1 MKATFKPL
9 GLAIAVATASAGYAG
24 IVNAQPTLADNSGL
38 GNLGIV
44 PYYTVNS
51 GYTTGVSVI
60 NTSASTQVVKVRL
73 RRAVDSMDALDFNVV
88 LSPFDVWT
96 GYVQQEPFDGEEFNQ
111 IRFYSND
118 KSCVV
123 PDFTN
128 ENYFIMPNTFR
139 LGAEEGYIEIMGMAS
154 PFDENQPIAISA
166 LHGADGIPADCD
178 RVRDNFFA
186 GTNASDYYPSTAAA
200 LLGTTRTRGVINSA
214 ITWQRATDPATG
226 AVLSPATPV
235 PSSYEAPD
243 NVLKVSYFIKDDD
256 TGIEF
261 GNDAVHIA
269 DFLDGASMTN
279 QQVGINAG
287 DLQGFDHPDL
297 DGGAPTSDIEGFAGA
312 ATVGAYEPLRNALG
326 ADQVINDWSGAVND
340 LFTVDTDWV
349 VTTPGQYLMTNQAA
363 YIDAIEETT
372 DGADPAD
379 ALTGTL
385 RCTGGILPSNTD
397 VTGLSV
403 EVNPYVPAT
412 GANCDFRDIPLTVTA
427 TVYDR
432 EEGEIDV
439 TEDELVVS
447 PSPVIPPQIVNFNQ
461 EVNVVQWGTEPVL
474 DSVKNIIIPKP
485 TGAEAGWAEVNVVTT
500 KTEVGICEFDDYGTL
515 PLPVT
520 CDVTS
525 TPVPLVGF
533 VAWQRNFDATPAA
546 NYGRIVEHSFAT
558 ED

>member
-60 NTSASTQVVKVRL
+60 NTSEWTQVVKVRL

-96 GYVQQEPFDGEEFNQ
+96 GYVQQEPFNGEEFNE

-128 ENYFIMPNTFR
+128 ENYFLMPNTFR

-154 PFDENQPIAISA
+154 PTTEDQPIAISA
-166 LHGADGIPADCD
+166 LHGPDGIPADCD

-186 GTNASDYYPSTAAA
+186 GTTATDYYPSTAVA
-200 LLGTTRTRGVINSA
+200 LANTTRTRGVINSA

-226 AVLSPATPV
+226 AVLSPAAPV

-279 QQVGINAG
+279 QERGINAG

-297 DGGAPTSDIEGFAGA
+297 DGGAPTSDLSGWPGA
-312 ATVGAYEPLRNALG
+312 ATVGAYEPLRDELG

-349 VTTPGQYLMTNQAA
+349 VTTPGQYLMTNQAG
-363 YIDAIEETT
+363 YIDSIEEAAE
-372 DGADPAD
+372 GGDPAGVATG
-379 ALTGTL
+379 ALRCLPGTL
-385 RCTGGILPSNTD
+385 PADSPAGPNA
-397 VTGLSV
+397 
-403 EVNPYVPAT
+403 YVAST

-427 TVYDR
+427 TVWDR
-432 EEGEIDV
+432 EEREIDV
-439 TEDELVVS
+439 TENELVVS
-447 PSPVIPPQIVNFNQ
+447 PSPVIPPTIVNFNQ

-485 TGAEAGWAEVNVVTT
+485 AGAESGWAEVNVVTT
-500 KTEVGICEFDDYGTL
+500 KTEVGICEYTAFGAL
-515 PLPVT
+515 PLPT
-520 CDVTS
+520 ACAATS

-546 NYGRIVEHSFAT
+546 NYGRIVEHSFA

>member
-24 IVNAQPTLADNSGL
+24 IVNAQTLADNAGL
-38 GNLGIV
+38 GNLAIV

-60 NTSASTQVVKVRL
+60 NTSAFTQVVKVRM

-96 GYVQQEPFDGEEFNQ
+96 GYVQREPFDGEEFDE

-123 PDFTN
+123 PDFTA
-128 ENYFIMPNTFR
+128 ENYFVMPDTFR
-139 LGAEEGYIEIMGMAS
+139 IGADEGYIEIMGMAS
-154 PFDENQPIAISA
+154 PTTEDQPIAVSA

-186 GTNASDYYPSTAAA
+186 GTDADDYYPDTATA
-200 LLGTTRTRGVINSA
+200 LANTSRTRGVINSA
-214 ITWQRATDPATG
+214 ITWQRTTATAGP
-226 AVLSPATPV
+226 PR
-235 PSSYEAPD
+235 PSSYESPD

-261 GNDAVHIA
+261 GNDAVHIQ
-269 DFLDGASMTN
+269 DFLTGASMTN
-279 QQVGINAG
+279 QERGINAG

-297 DGGAPTSDIEGFAGA
+297 DGGAPTSDLNGWAGA
-312 ATVGAYEPLRNALG
+312 AAVGSYEPLRTALG

-349 VTTPGQYLMTNQAA
+349 VTTPGQYLMTNQAG
-363 YIDAIEETT
+363 YIDAIEEAAE
-372 DGADPAD
+372 GGDPAGV
-379 ALTGTL
+379 ATGAVRCLVGTL
-385 RCTGGILPSNTD
+385 PADSPAGPNAYDS
-397 VTGLSV
+397 
-403 EVNPYVPAT
+403 AT

-427 TVYDR
+427 TVWDR
-432 EEGEIDV
+432 EEREIDV
-439 TEDELVVS
+439 TENELVVS
-447 PSPVIPPQIVNFNQ
+447 PSPVIPPTIVNFPQ
-461 EVNVVQWGTEPVL
+461 EVNVIQWGTEPVL
-474 DSVKNIIIPKP
+474 DSVRNVIIPVP
-485 TGAEAGWAEVNVVTT
+485 AGAEAGWAEVNVVTT
-500 KTEVGICEFDDYGTL
+500 KTAVGICTYTDYAVL
-515 PLPVT
+515 PLPT
-520 CDVTS
+520 ACASTA

-533 VAWQRNFDATPAA
+533 VAWQRNFDASPAA
-546 NYGRIVEHSFAT
+546 NYGRIIEHSFA
-558 ED
+558 D

>member
-60 NTSASTQVVKVRL
+60 NTGPNTQVVKVRL

-214 ITWQRATDPATG
+214 ITWQRLQTATG
-226 AVLSPATPV
+226 AVATPFSPV
-235 PSSYEAPD
+235 PSSYETPD

-297 DGGAPTSDIEGFAGA
+297 DGGAPTSDLEAWAGA
-312 ATVGAYEPLRNALG
+312 ATVGAYEPLRDALG

-385 RCTGGILPSNTD
+385 RCTGGLLPSTSPGGPN
-397 VTGLSV
+397 
-403 EVNPYVPAT
+403 EYVAST

-432 EEGEIDV
+432 EEGVIDV

>member
-24 IVNAQPTLADNSGL
+24 IVNAQTLADNAGL

-60 NTSASTQVVKVRL
+60 NTSPNTQVVKVRL

-96 GYVQQEPFDGEEFNQ
+96 GYVQQEPFNGEEFNE

-128 ENYFIMPNTFR
+128 ENYFLMPETFR
-139 LGAEEGYIEIMGMAS
+139 VGAEEGYIEIMGMAS
-154 PFDENQPIAISA
+154 PLDEIQPIAISA
-166 LHGADGIPADCD
+166 LHGPDGIPADCD

-186 GTNASDYYPSTAAA
+186 GTTATDYYPTTAAA
-200 LLGTTRTRGVINSA
+200 LASTTRTRGVINSA

-235 PSSYEAPD
+235 PSSYVAPD

-279 QQVGINAG
+279 QERGINAG

-297 DGGAPTSDIEGFAGA
+297 DGGAPTSFLEGWPLA
-312 ATVGAYEPLRNALG
+312 ASVGAYEPLRDQLG

-349 VTTPGQYLMTNQAA
+349 VTTPGQYLMTNQAG
-363 YIDAIEETT
+363 YIDSIEEAAE
-372 DGADPAD
+372 GGDPAGVSTG
-379 ALTGTL
+379 ALRCLPGTL
-385 RCTGGILPSNTD
+385 PADSPAGPNA
-397 VTGLSV
+397 
-403 EVNPYVPAT
+403 YVAST

-427 TVYDR
+427 TVWDR
-432 EEGEIDV
+432 EEREIDV
-439 TEDELVVS
+439 TENELVVS
-447 PSPVIPPQIVNFNQ
+447 PSPVIPPTIVNFNQ

-485 TGAEAGWAEVNVVTT
+485 AGAESGWAEVNVVTT
-500 KTEVGICEFDDYGTL
+500 KTEVGICEYTDYGVL
-515 PLPVT
+515 PLPT
-520 CDVTS
+520 ACTSTS

-546 NYGRIVEHSFAT
+546 NYGRIVEHSFA
-558 ED
+558 EE